1 MFILSKGRKV
11 ASTPVATPPRFVCE
25 TVDDLHT
32 SPMKHIPCPNRHT
45 CIFSQPKFP
54 EPHIASNQLFSDSPV
69 HTDSYFQW
77 DRRGKSYYLS
87 PCVPG
92 FKVTVFHSQSC
103 PPKKNNKKFRAGY
116 YIFIL
121 AISVSVHP
129 TIHSMYILQSELC
142 FILKYQD
149 CINRFHS
156 NFLYAFVSRN
166 VSLKIGNEQILII
179 SDRVMVL
186 VIIPKMFFLSR
197 DSFTIW
203 NRGETSQK

>member
-1 MFILSKGRKV
+1 MFQGTGARVIWFVSSIPLKIRLGMYRVFILSKGRKV
-11 ASTPVATPPRFVCE
+11 ASTQVATPPRFVCE

-54 EPHIASNQLFSDSPV
+54 EAHSASNQLFSDSPV

-77 DRRGKSYYLS
+77 DRRGKSYYLR

-92 FKVTVFHSQSC
+92 FKVTVFHSQSGPPPP
-103 PPKKNNKKFRAGY
+103 PPKKKKRTTKFRAEY

-142 FILKYQD
+142 FILKYQV
-149 CINRFHS
+149 CINRLHS
-156 NFLYAFVSRN
+156 NFLYAFVSRM
-166 VSLKIGNEQILII
+166 SH
-179 SDRVMVL
+179 
-186 VIIPKMFFLSR
+186 
-197 DSFTIW
+197 
-203 NRGETSQK
+203 